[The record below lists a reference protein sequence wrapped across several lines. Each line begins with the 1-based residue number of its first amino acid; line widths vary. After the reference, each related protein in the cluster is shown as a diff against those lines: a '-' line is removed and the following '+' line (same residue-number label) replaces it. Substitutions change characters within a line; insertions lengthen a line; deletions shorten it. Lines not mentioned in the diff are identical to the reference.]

1 MSFFEPLPPSFQP
14 GERRWSPPA
23 WDRPSEGALP
33 ATLAL
38 DVLLYEGEDAVWVIP
53 TLDVYPNGFR
63 VNVALYLNPHHQ
75 QEIQARIQ
83 RGPMGMMRLGVRFAD
98 GRVGGRGVRGA
109 LSNVAT
115 DDLGLPTAPYVGF
128 AGGSGG
134 SGGWRFGAWVYPLPP
149 EGPLEVFVAPPS
161 PAPPDEFR
169 AAIEGSA
176 VRAAAERARVIW
188 S

>member
-1 MSFFEPLPPSFQP
+1 MSFFEPLPPPGRP

-38 DVLLYEGEDAVWVIP
+38 DVLLHESEDTVWVIP

-75 QEIQARIQ
+75 REIQERIQ
-83 RGPMGMMRLGVRFAD
+83 RGPMGMLRLGVRFAD
-98 GRVGGRGVRGA
+98 GRVGGQGVRSA
-109 LSNVAT
+109 PTNVAK
-115 DDLGLPTAPYVGF
+115 DGQGLPIAPYVGF
-128 AGGSGG
+128 SGGGGG
-134 SGGWRFGAWVYPLPP
+134 SGGWHFTVWVFPLPP
-149 EGPLEVFVAPPS
+149 DGPLEIFVAPPS
-161 PAPPDEFR
+161 PAPPDEFNVV
-169 AAIEGSA
+169 IDGSA